1 MSLGSSES
9 DSNRRIRVDS
19 TKKRARKKL
28 KAFVLRKSGHTFCF
42 CYPAKHEKSAIKA
55 AAECKSLEEID
66 VVALACYLGHDP
78 KDLGLKK

>member
-1 MSLGSSES
+1 MSLGSDES
-9 DSNRRIRVDS
+9 DSNRRVRIDS
-19 TKKRARKKL
+19 VKKRKKL

-78 KDLGLKK
+78 KDLGLK